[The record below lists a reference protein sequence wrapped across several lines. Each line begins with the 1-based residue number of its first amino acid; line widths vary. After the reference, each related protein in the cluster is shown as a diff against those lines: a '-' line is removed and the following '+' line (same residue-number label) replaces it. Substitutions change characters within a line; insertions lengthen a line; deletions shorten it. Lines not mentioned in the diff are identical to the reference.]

1 MLSSTANRL
10 VLASCLKPDIRA
22 VSAAGFGA
30 QHLFTCLVVPRVL
43 LVTQPHRG
51 FVPQPAPFCWTLSG
65 LSFGWVV
72 PRHLYCSVF
81 LMLLFIY
88 IFFLIQTP
96 SEYPT

>member
-43 LVTQPHRG
+43 HRRYQN
-51 FVPQPAPFCWTLSG
+51 VDRNAETTPKG
-65 LSFGWVV
+65 LAANFSHARF
-72 PRHLYCSVF
+72 PKATSKSDCL
-81 LMLLFIY
+81 
-88 IFFLIQTP
+88 
-96 SEYPT
+96 